1 MNIELQDFYTQA
13 ILSMAALVGFT
24 SFLMLVQSRLLRLI
38 FVFAMQGLLLCLTTA
53 LVAYSLNNPHLY
65 ISAVMT
71 LGLKVVFIPWM
82 LRREVLQMN
91 MHRDVQ
97 ALNNKTTTMMGGAS
111 LMVFS
116 YYVLHPIVLT
126 SSPVMLNALAVSLS
140 VVLLGMLLMIS
151 HRQAVAHVVGFMS
164 IENGLFFAAIVATK
178 GMPMVVELGVA
189 FDVLVAAV
197 LFGIFFFHIR
207 TSIDS
212 LDVDLMNRLNEVD
225 QVQKTEDRSQRT
237 EDGSGQN
244 DLTSNFQSLNSELGV
259 SK

>member
-1 MNIELQDFYTQA
+1 MNIEQTDFYTQA
-13 ILSMAALVGFT
+13 ILSMAALVGLT
-24 SFLMLVQSRLLRLI
+24 SFLMLGQGRLLRLI
-38 FVFAMQGLLLCLTTA
+38 FVFAVQGMLLTLTTA
-53 LVAYSLNNPHLY
+53 LAAYSLNNPHLY
-65 ISAVMT
+65 ISAALT
-71 LGLKVVFIPWM
+71 LVLKVIFIPWM
-82 LRREVLQMN
+82 LRREVIQMN
-91 MHRDVQ
+91 THRDIE
-97 ALNNKTTTMMGGAS
+97 ALHNKTVVMLGGAS

-116 YYVLHPIVLT
+116 YYVLHPIVQT
-126 SSPVMLNALAVSLS
+126 TSPVMLNALAVSLS

-212 LDVDLMNRLNEVD
+212 LDVDLLNKLHEVD
-225 QVQKTEDRSQRT
+225 K
-237 EDGSGQN
+237 
-244 DLTSNFQSLNSELGV
+244 
-259 SK
+259 